1 MQTTVSIP
9 GIHCILCEALV
20 RDASLSFPAIRSV
33 DIDPQEKSVT
43 IAHKKQFNLRMWSR
57 AIQALNPAFRVV
69 PLFRRR
75 S

>member
-9 GIHCILCEALV
+9 GIHCMLCAALV
-20 RDASLSFPAIRSV
+20 RDASYSFPSIRSV

-43 IAHKKQFNLRMWSR
+43 IAHKKQFDLRLWSR
-57 AIQALNPAFRVV
+57 AIQALNPAFRVI
-69 PLFRRR
+69 PLFRHR